1 MIEDEIRT
9 DTEQPLTRRGV
20 VGLAAALLATSVG
33 LASLTGVAARESEPG
48 DDRGSGGGGQDDP
61 PGDDRG
67 SGGGGQDDPPGDDNG
82 GQNGGQDDN
91 RRRRRR
97 GRR

>member
-1 MIEDEIRT
+1 MIEDVIGT
-9 DTEQPLTRRGV
+9 DTEQLLTRRGV
-20 VGLAAALLATSVG
+20 VGLAAALLATG
-33 LASLTGVAARESEPG
+33 AGFASLTGAAGRESEPG

-61 PGDDRG
+61 PGDDN
-67 SGGGGQDDPPGDDNG
+67 GGQTGGQDDSRR
-82 GQNGGQDDN
+82 

>member
-61 PGDDRG
+61 PGDD
-67 SGGGGQDDPPGDDNG
+67 NG

-97 GRR
+97 RRGRR